1 VQQQT
6 GGKVIKL
13 FFFSPKDRPNKLE
26 YLSLGKLFQ
35 LVTMFVVKAKCL
47 LKRKNLK
54 DVTLMYTLP
63 LLSNIRLG
71 WKGLPGTNTLAFL
84 ASLSVMKRSSKI

>member
-13 FFFSPKDRPNKLE
+13 FFSFSPKDRPNKLKC
-26 YLSLGKLFQ
+26 LSLGELFQ
-35 LVTMFVVKAKCL
+35 LVTMFVVKAKRL

-54 DVTLMYTLP
+54 DVT
-63 LLSNIRLG
+63 
-71 WKGLPGTNTLAFL
+71 
-84 ASLSVMKRSSKI
+84 